1 MQVRSRNP
9 VSGEVVFSTDAATV
23 VEIDAALHLAVGAW
37 PAWAATPVADRAQV
51 LATFADLIDEH
62 CQRLATLITDEV
74 GKRSAD
80 SLGEVKW
87 TALSARWYA
96 EHPPAQEWVAGA
108 LVRHVPLGVIATVTP
123 WNVPLVTPSW
133 KWLPALMAG
142 NSVVWKPSELAT
154 GIAVEAAGLFEQAG
168 LPPGLLQVLP
178 GGAEVAQSLC
188 ADPRVGGVH
197 FTGSTD
203 AGRAINQLVAPRF
216 ARVALEMGGVN
227 AAVVFADADLDT
239 AAEAIVASGT
249 ALSGQKC
256 TAIRRVL
263 VQREVAAE
271 LTDELRRRMEKL
283 VVGAPE
289 RDGTDVGP
297 MVSGSARRRAEATVQ
312 AAVQRGARVLATAA
326 RSHDATSEAFF
337 VPVLLGDLPVGD
349 PLSTEEVFAPILFL
363 EVFDGQDVWSRAN
376 ASGYGLSGAVYTHD
390 PALVAD
396 AGRMLSVGV
405 LAVNGRSDAVGL
417 EQPFGGRGLS
427 GNGRPEGGSYAYSA
441 VTDTM
446 AVYDPA
452 YETEQPTGLG
462 PDSRMTTRRERSRVP
477 HPDGERP
484 AHHLPGSLP
493 GP

>member
-1 MQVRSRNP
+1 MDVRSRNP
-9 VSGEVVFSTDAATV
+9 VTGEVVYSTHSATPG
-23 VEIDAALHLAVGAW
+23 ELDAALVCAVDAW
-37 PAWAATPVADRAQV
+37 PSWAATPVAERAQV
-51 LATFADLIDEH
+51 LATFADLVDEH
-62 CQRLATLITDEV
+62 RRRLATLITEEV

-80 SLGEVKW
+80 SLGEVEW

-96 EHPPAQEWVAGA
+96 EHPPAEEEVAGVM
-108 LVRHVPLGVIATVTP
+108 VRRVPLGVIAAVTP

-133 KWLPALMAG
+133 KWLPALIAG
-142 NSVVWKPSELAT
+142 NAVVWKPSELAT
-154 GIAVEAAGLFEQAG
+154 GIAVEAVSLFEQAG
-168 LPPGLLQVLP
+168 LPPGLLQVLA
-178 GGAEVAQSLC
+178 GGADVAQSLC
-188 ADPRVGGVH
+188 ADPRVSGVH
-197 FTGSTD
+197 FTGSTS
-203 AGRAINQLVAPRF
+203 AGRAVNQLVASRF

-263 VQREVAAE
+263 VQREIAAE

-297 MVSGSARRRAEATVQ
+297 MVSGSARRRAEATVE
-312 AAVQRGARVLATAA
+312 AAVRRGARVLATAA
-326 RSHDATSEAFF
+326 RSDDATGEAFF
-337 VPVLLGDLPVGD
+337 VPVLLGDLPLGD
-349 PLSTEEVFAPILFL
+349 PLSTQEVFAPILVL
-363 EVFDGQDVWSRAN
+363 EIFDGQDVWSRAN
-376 ASGYGLSGAVYTHD
+376 ASGYGLSGAVYTQD
-390 PALVAD
+390 RGVVAE
-396 AGRMLSVGV
+396 ATRMLSVGV

-446 AVYDPA
+446 ALYDPA
-452 YETEQPTGLG
+452 YETEQPQ
-462 PDSRMTTRRERSRVP
+462 E
-477 HPDGERP
+477 
-484 AHHLPGSLP
+484 
-493 GP
+493 